1 MTTEQLREKIRVAR
15 DDYWKLGISSITD
28 EEYDQL
34 VEVLHLRT
42 GEYDPVCGPEVLS
55 SGKVRHPAEAPM
67 LSMQKVY
74 SLEEVEKWM
83 DRMGGRVI
91 FHVMPKYDGIALRRY
106 GNRTIATRGN
116 GLVGENVTEVARDFV
131 EASHPPRGNWVDGEA
146 ICTRFVFEKLA
157 KLGYKNPR
165 NVVSGILSSKDKAI
179 RERAILLTFVP
190 YEKHVWSLR
199 FDEIHPAL
207 RKTHLEGL
215 VNSIKAVMSDYP
227 MDGIVFRVADLRLFR
242 ELGHT
247 DHHWRGQI
255 ALKFKG
261 ETAES
266 VIERIDWQVKN
277 GTVTPVACIA
287 PVELDGA
294 ELSHVTLHNADYVTA
309 HDIRV
314 GDRIVVERA
323 GGVIPSVV
331 TTSPGSN
338 RSELFVPTKCPKCD
352 SALLRT
358 GARLYCPVCEA
369 REKGT
374 AK

>member
-1 MTTEQLREKIRVAR
+1 MTTDELREKIRIAR

-28 EEYDQL
+28 EEYDKL
-34 VEVLHLRT
+34 VEELHRRT

-55 SGKVRHPAEAPM
+55 SGKVRHPQDHPM

-74 SLEEVEKWM
+74 SIEEVEKWM
-83 DRMGGRVI
+83 AKVGCDV

-106 GNRTIATRGN
+106 ANRVIATRGN
-116 GLVGENVTEVARDFV
+116 GLVGENVTEVASDFV
-131 EASHPPRGNWVDGEA
+131 ERSHPSHDTFVDGEA
-146 ICTRFVFEKLA
+146 ICLRSAFEGLA

-165 NVVSGILSSKDKAI
+165 NAVSGILSSKDKGL
-179 RERAILLTFVP
+179 RARASVFTFVP
-190 YEKHVWSLR
+190 YSKHVWTYMFGEEVSRSTLRYSLAACVGR
-199 FDEIHPAL
+199 IQQMMA
-207 RKTHLEGL
+207 
-215 VNSIKAVMSDYP
+215 DYP
-227 MDGIVFRVADLRLFR
+227 MDGIVFKVADPRLFQK
-242 ELGHT
+242 LGHT

-266 VIERIDWQVKN
+266 VIEHISWQVKN

-294 ELSHVTLHNADYVTA
+294 ELSHVTLHNADYVAA
-309 HDIRV
+309 HDIRI
-314 GDRIVVERA
+314 GDHIVIERA

-331 TTSPGSN
+331 TTSPGRN
-338 RSELFVPTKCPKCD
+338 RFELFIPTKCPKCN
-352 SALLRT
+352 SVLLRT

-369 REKGT
+369 LEKGDS
-374 AK
+374 K